1 MSITALTTTHTPTP
15 GALAGSL
22 PVDEHIE
29 STLIGEYNIGDVD
42 ARAIRSS
49 FAPFVIE
56 ARSLVEQA
64 RGIIVTSA
72 DDKSQIAQS
81 AELCKR
87 LQKLRTSADKTRKEL
102 KENSLRMGKAIDG
115 AFNILLAGISPEE
128 NRLKAQAEF
137 VKRQAEARRQ
147 ALIVERDAQ
156 LRAVGADPT
165 KYALG
170 DMPEAQWTQLLAEK
184 TRERDEALE
193 RERAERE
200 ARKAEEAAA
209 AAERERL
216 RQDNER
222 LARELAEAKAAAQL
236 ASADLTQTEVLAH
249 KADMA
254 VAVNWQAKAQEL
266 EDQINTLRDAL
277 IDARATLEAWAAMAE
292 KAGMAGPLMHVG
304 TIAHINAA
312 LRGGAQ

>member
-1 MSITALTTTHTPTP
+1 MNTTTPTSP
-15 GALAGSL
+15 TTSLAGPL
-22 PVDEHIE
+22 PVDDQIE
-29 STLIGEYNIGDVD
+29 STLVGEFHIGDVD
-42 ARAIRSS
+42 ARSIRSS

-72 DDKSQIAQS
+72 DQKTQIAQS
-81 AELCKR
+81 AELYKR

-147 ALIVERDAQ
+147 ALIVDRDAQ
-156 LRAVGADPT
+156 LRGVNADPT

-170 DMPEAQWTQLLAEK
+170 DMTDAQFATLLAEK
-184 TRERDEALE
+184 TKERDEAIE

-200 ARKAEEAAA
+200 ERKAQEAAA
-209 AAERERL
+209 AAERQRL

-222 LARELAEAKAAAQL
+222 LARELAQAKAAAQV

-249 KADMA
+249 KADMP

-266 EDQINTLRDAL
+266 EDQLNKLRDAL
-277 IDARATLEAWAAMAE
+277 IDARGTLEAWAAMAE
-292 KAGMAGPLMHVG
+292 KAGMVGPLMHIG